1 MYSRV
6 RVRAEPGAS
15 LSGPAMPDDQRY
27 RLAALTD
34 RAALPRIAAISLVVL
49 GLGAGF
55 VYVGGGLSPGRLTQA
70 RMIDTFEQVNGP
82 HPGFRRNHAKG
93 VCVAG
98 EFQGNGKG
106 ARLSTAAVLAA
117 GSVPVVGRFALAGGD
132 PAVPDGPTA
141 VRSLAL
147 SFRPPQGEE
156 WRTGMNDI
164 PVFPVA
170 TAQAFHDLLEAG
182 RPDPTTG
189 KPAPARMQAF
199 LAAYPASAGAIQRI
213 KATTFATGFANASY
227 NSLNAFRFV
236 DAAGK
241 AIPVRWAMEA
251 IQPYLP
257 QSPAQAASPDKNY
270 LFDDLA
276 AQLTQGPLQWRLV
289 VTLGAP
295 GDPTNDAT
303 LPWPDTR
310 ERVEIGTLTIDHL
323 ESEAT
328 GNCRDINF
336 DPLVLPAGIEPSDD
350 PLLSARSAAYATS
363 FTRRAGEPKTASAVQ
378 VTDIAAKGP

>member
-1 MYSRV
+1 
-6 RVRAEPGAS
+6 
-15 LSGPAMPDDQRY
+15 MPDDPRY

-34 RAALPRIAAISLVVL
+34 RAALPRLAAIGLVVGCL
-49 GLGAGF
+49 AAGF
-55 VYVGGGLSPGRLTQA
+55 AYVAGWLSPERLTQA
-70 RMIDTFEQVNGP
+70 RLVDTFEQVNGS

-93 VCVAG
+93 VCVTG
-98 EFQGNGKG
+98 SFLSNGQGS
-106 ARLSTAAVLAA
+106 RLSKAPVFAA
-117 GSVPVVGRFALAGGD
+117 GSVPVLGRFALAGGD
-132 PAVPDGPTA
+132 PAVPDGPAA

-170 TAQAFHDLLEAG
+170 TAQGFHDLLMAG
-182 RPDPTTG
+182 RPDPATG
-189 KPAPARMQAF
+189 KPDSARMRAF
-199 LAAYPASAGAIQRI
+199 LADYPASASALQRI
-213 KATTFATGFANASY
+213 KASTFATGFANASY

-236 DAAGK
+236 DAAGT
-241 AIPVRWAMEA
+241 ATPVRWAMEA
-251 IQPYLP
+251 IQPYVP
-257 QSPAQAASPDKNY
+257 EAPEQTASPDRNY

-276 AQLTQGPLQWRLV
+276 AQLAKGPLQWRLV
-289 VTLGAP
+289 ITLGQP

-310 ERVEIGTLTIDHL
+310 ERVDVGTLTIDHL

-363 FTRRAGEPKTASAVQ
+363 FTRRAGEPKTPSAVQ
-378 VTDIAAKGP
+378 LTDVTVKGP